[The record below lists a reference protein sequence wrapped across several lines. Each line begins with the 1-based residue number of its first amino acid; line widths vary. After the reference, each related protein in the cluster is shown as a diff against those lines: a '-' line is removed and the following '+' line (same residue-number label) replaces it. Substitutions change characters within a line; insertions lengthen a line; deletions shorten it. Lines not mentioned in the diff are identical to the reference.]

1 MLESVRRVAR
11 SLRGRLLRSLG
22 GSLARYLRI
31 GGVVLY
37 MLSNSILKAAVK
49 SLMSCALKME
59 APGLFEMP
67 VTVQQSTR
75 HHIPEDLS
83 SVSSSI

>member
-1 MLESVRRVAR
+1 
-11 SLRGRLLRSLG
+11 
-22 GSLARYLRI
+22 
-31 GGVVLY
+31 